1 MTPVMNTSQKHVVVS
16 LRMAAIAGQDKLS
29 GIFEYLADNHR
40 WSVTIY
46 RLHHEFTAKVV
57 RDEIALGADGFIV
70 GTPESTDAI
79 AELAKND
86 IPVVLMNSEP
96 GPLARHRAGCIRIQD
111 DSRAIGR
118 EAARTFLTQGIYKS
132 YGYVGYRL
140 DEGWSR
146 ARGDGYREA
155 LEKANLTVSMFD
167 VQHFKEKTED
177 RMTQIGWLKSLPK
190 PCGILAACDDRAYEI
205 IAACNASG
213 LRIPSEVGILG
224 IGNDLQICENVT
236 PRLSSVQPDSRREG
250 YLAAQHLDRLM
261 RKRRRDADPDAVPRT
276 IFVGVRQVAHRES
289 TYPISNSGLL
299 VQKALSFIA
308 SHSNRKLSVD
318 DVARYLKISRPLL
331 DLRFRE
337 LQHETVHDVILRNR
351 MDEIKKRLLTTEDT
365 IERISTDCGWTNV
378 NSLKNAFR
386 RATGISMR
394 DFRRG
399 NEREASG
406 SSLF

>member
-1 MTPVMNTSQKHVVVS
+1 MNTKQKHVVVA
-16 LRMAAIAGQDKLS
+16 LRMATIAGQDKLS

-79 AELAKND
+79 AELAQTEV
-86 IPVVLMNSEP
+86 PVVLMNTDP
-96 GPLARHRAGCIRIQD
+96 GPLATSHCDCVIIQD
-111 DSRAIGR
+111 DSEAIGR
-118 EAARTFLTQGIYKS
+118 EAARTFLKQGIYKS

-140 DEGWSR
+140 DEDWSR
-146 ARGDGYREA
+146 ARGRGYRDA
-155 LEKANLTVSMFD
+155 LERAGHLGRMFD
-167 VQHFKEKTED
+167 VTHFKENTED
-177 RMTQIGWLKSLPK
+177 RAAMIGWLKSLPK
-190 PCGILAACDDRAYEI
+190 PCGILAACDDRAYEV
-205 IAACNASG
+205 IAACNAGG

-224 IGNDLQICENVT
+224 IGNDPQICENVE
-236 PRLSSVQPDSRREG
+236 PRISSVQPDSRREG

-261 RKRRRDADPDAVPRT
+261 RKRRTANERVSDSPT
-276 IFVGVRQVAHRES
+276 IFVGIRQVVHRES
-289 TYPISNSGLL
+289 TYPISNSELL
-299 VQKALSFIA
+299 VQKALAFIA
-308 SHSNRKLSVD
+308 AHGDRKLTVD

-337 LQHETVHDVILRNR
+337 LQRETVHDVILRAR
-351 MDEIKKRLLTTEDT
+351 IDEVKKRLLTTDDT
-365 IERISTDCGWTNV
+365 IERISTDCGWANV

-386 RATGISMR
+386 RVTGGTMR

-399 NEREASG
+399 KDELR
-406 SSLF
+406 SSN